1 MKNKSW
7 RKKRIEKRKEKRKDS
22 HIGWLIFDIIT
33 DILLFVP
40 ELIVGCFRLLFIA
53 FRVLI
58 RMIGDI
64 F

>member
-40 ELIVGCFRLLFIA
+40 ELIVGCFRLLFML
-53 FRVLI
+53 FRLLI
-58 RMIGDI
+58 RSIGDI